1 VKERLSD
8 QQTAAPV
15 PATDRRV
22 ASDPR
27 PRRLRARGGK
37 PLGEWVDREIWTER
51 MLAALATASKQGKG
65 AYFAAQGLFTM
76 STARRLASQ
85 PR

>member
-1 VKERLSD
+1 MKERLSD

-15 PATDRRV
+15 PATARRV
-22 ASDPR
+22 ASDPA
-27 PRRLRARGGK
+27 PAGFAPAEES